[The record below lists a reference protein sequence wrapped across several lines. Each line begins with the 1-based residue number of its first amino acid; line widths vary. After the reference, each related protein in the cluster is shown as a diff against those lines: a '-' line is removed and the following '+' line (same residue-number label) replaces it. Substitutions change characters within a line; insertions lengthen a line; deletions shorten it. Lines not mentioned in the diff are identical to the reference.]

1 MSLFPLVPTGLDL
14 NGPDLSFTT
23 NPVGVAT
30 STAGIATFTGIAT
43 ASFTTVGSVANSPDN
58 LGIITY
64 RWYKVG
70 VGSVTDGT
78 TGAGNTI
85 TGAGSTVLTI
95 SNLTNDVNGGEYY
108 LQADYVPTYVA
119 GVTSVSL
126 GGYSTGN
133 APNEPLS
140 SGIGTLTVFP
150 EITIVTQPQGETV
163 ASGSTHIF
171 SLYATATDGTNS
183 NLSYQW
189 QQDGTDLSDS
199 STVVGSA
206 TTQLSISSSTIGVT
220 TMRCKVTHSTA
231 NPSPVYTNV
240 VDYDV
245 TDPRNI
251 IKYETFSE
259 NSTSLNS
266 SGTHDLADGGLSFRA
281 DTSAATRSITIYP
294 SETNSEVKIT
304 MGGSRGDSKSGRRR
318 GHGGVSVF
326 KITLLQDTEYT
337 IKLGVP
343 YSANLAPQGGNPGGG
358 GSAVLY
364 RKANVIA
371 VCGGG
376 GGAGSLGRGG
386 DGGGVGL
393 AGEGGAGI
401 NGAGGG
407 EQINTGEMG
416 TNGSYAKDYFGATNT
431 TAVNFDDDNNEGG
444 FMPKCTVGDYY
455 AAQGY
460 SPCQDIGTNVQ
471 ARTYDGDII
480 TGSAELDRGYKAGF
494 GYRENGG
501 NGLNENSGGGG
512 AGARGGDGPSLG
524 GNAGGGGGS
533 GYSNGEITLLTST
546 TLSTG
551 TRVGGNDDTAFI
563 VIESTDEASD
573 NEPVF
578 PAASSI

>member
-1 MSLFPLVPTGLDL
+1 MSLFRLVPTGLDL

-43 ASFTTVGSVANSPDN
+43 ATFATVGDVSNSVNN

-64 RWYKVG
+64 RWWKVG
-70 VGSVTDGT
+70 LGSLTDGT
-78 TGAGNTI
+78 TSAGNTI
-85 TGAGSTVLTI
+85 SGAGTTILTLSSL
-95 SNLTNDVNGGEYY
+95 SNDINGGEYY
-108 LQADYVPTYVA
+108 LQADYVPESIS

-126 GGYSTGN
+126 GGVFTGN

-150 EITIVTQPQGETV
+150 EITIVNQPVEETV
-163 ASGSTHIF
+163 ATGVTHTF
-171 SLYATATDGTNS
+171 SLYATATDGTTDF
-183 NLSYQW
+183 SYKW
-189 QQDGTDLSDS
+189 SQDGTELSDS
-199 STVVGSA
+199 STVAGSA
-206 TTQLSISSSTIGVT
+206 TTELSISSTTLGVT
-220 TMRCKVTHSTA
+220 TIQCKVSHNTA
-231 NPSPVYTNV
+231 NPSPVYSNTV
-240 VDYDV
+240 EYDV
-245 TDPRNI
+245 TAARNI
-251 IKYETFSE
+251 IKYECFSE
-259 NSTSLNS
+259 NSTTLNS
-266 SGTHDLADGGLSFRA
+266 SASHDLSDGVLSFRA

-304 MGGSRGDSKSGRRR
+304 MGGSKGDSRGGRRR
-318 GHGGVSVF
+318 GHGGISVF
-326 KITLLQDTEYT
+326 KITLLKDTEYT

-376 GGAGSLGRGG
+376 GGAGQYGRGG
-386 DGGGVGL
+386 DGGGIGL
-393 AGEGGAGI
+393 GGEGGQGI
-401 NGAGGG
+401 NGGGGG
-407 EQINTGEMG
+407 EQILTGEMG
-416 TNGSYAKDYFGATNT
+416 TDGSYAKAYFGGPDI
-431 TAVNFDDDNNEGG
+431 TAVNFSYDNNEGG

-460 SPCQDIGTNVQ
+460 APCQDIGTNVQ

>member
-1 MSLFPLVPTGLDL
+1 MSLFRLVPTGLDL
-14 NGPDLSFTT
+14 NGPDLSFTS

-43 ASFTTVGSVANSPDN
+43 ATFATVGDVSNSPNN

-64 RWYKVG
+64 RWWKVG
-70 VGSVTDGT
+70 LGSLTDGT
-78 TGAGNTI
+78 TSAGNTI
-85 TGAGSTVLTI
+85 TGAGTTILTLSSL
-95 SNLTNDVNGGEYY
+95 SNDINGGEYY
-108 LQADYVPTYVA
+108 LQADYVPEVIS

-126 GGYSTGN
+126 GGVFTGN
-133 APNEPLS
+133 APNEPLN

-150 EITIVTQPQGETV
+150 EITIVTQPAEETV
-163 ASGSTHIF
+163 ATGATHTF
-171 SLYATATDGTNS
+171 SLYATATDGTNTD
-183 NLSYQW
+183 LSYQW
-189 QQDGTDLSDS
+189 SQDGTELSDS
-199 STVVGSA
+199 STVAGSA
-206 TTQLSISSSTIGVT
+206 TTELSISSTTIGISTIQ
-220 TMRCKVTHSTA
+220 CKVTHSTA
-231 NPSPVYTNV
+231 NPSPVYSSV

-245 TDPRNI
+245 TEARNI
-251 IKYETFSE
+251 IKYECFSE
-259 NSTSLNS
+259 NSTTLNS
-266 SGTHDLADGGLSFRA
+266 TGTVDLSEGALSFRA

-304 MGGSRGDSKSGRRR
+304 MGGSRGDSKAGRRR
-318 GHGGVSVF
+318 GHGGISVF
-326 KITLLQDTEYT
+326 KITLLKDTEYT

-376 GGAGSLGRGG
+376 GGAGTLGRGG

-393 AGEGGAGI
+393 SGEGGQGI
-401 NGAGGG
+401 NGGGAG
-407 EQINTGEMG
+407 EQIATGEMG
-416 TNGSYAKDYFGATNT
+416 TEGSYAKENFFSSNT
-431 TAVNFDDDNNEGG
+431 TAVNFSYDNNEGG
-444 FMPKCTVGDYY
+444 FLSKCTQGDYY
-455 AAQGY
+455 AAQGFA
-460 SPCQDIGTNVQ
+460 PCQDIGNAQ

-480 TGSAELDRGYKAGF
+480 TGSVELDRGYKAGF

-546 TLSTG
+546 TLSSG
-551 TRVGGNDDTAFI
+551 TRIGGNDDTAFI
-563 VIESTDEASD
+563 VIESTDEVSD

-578 PAASSI
+578 PATSSI